1 MGSASGPTGIDDRLA
16 RLVVAPLLGVLV
28 PPLAGLIDHTA
39 HSTTGLAASYI
50 WFMAVAIA
58 TWQGNLV
65 LYLHFQDRTAWL
77 TRPWH
82 RVRLLVGLIC
92 LFTIPF
98 TTLALW
104 GWATF
109 TEDPSASW
117 ARIGVAVLLVVLA
130 VIFITHV
137 YETVFLVREWES
149 DRMRSE
155 RLQRE
160 NVEAELDALKSE
172 VDPHTLF
179 NNLNAL
185 SHLVEKGSP
194 QTTAFITALARCH
207 RYLLQ
212 VRTRRLV
219 PVSDELAL
227 LDQFVTLIGI
237 RYPGALAVDVQADL
251 ETAGRAFM
259 PPVVLPEILQNAVKH
274 NDLSSERPLRVSIR
288 LDGDRLL
295 VSNTLVP
302 RGPQDGAESSTGVG
316 LDNLARRCRLLVGTP
331 ARWGRLDGQF
341 VVSLPLLLE

>member
-1 MGSASGPTGIDDRLA
+1 MGSPPGPAGLDDRLA
-16 RLVVAPLLGVLV
+16 RLIVAPLLGLIV
-28 PPLAGLIDHTA
+28 PPLTGLIDHTA
-39 HSTTGLAASYI
+39 HSALGIAASYV
-50 WFMAVAIA
+50 WFIAIAVA

-104 GWATF
+104 AWATS
-109 TEDPSASW
+109 TEDPSATW
-117 ARIGVAVLLVVLA
+117 PRIGVTVLFVVLA

-149 DRMRSE
+149 DRMRGE

-160 NVEAELDALKSE
+160 KVEAELDALRSE

-194 QTTAFITALARCH
+194 QTTAFITALASCH

-212 VRTRRLV
+212 ARTRRLV

-237 RYPGALAVDVQADL
+237 RYPGALAVDVQADTL
-251 ETAGRAFM
+251 AAGRCLM

-288 LDGDRLL
+288 LEGDRLL
-295 VSNTLVP
+295 VSNAIVP
-302 RGPQDGAESSTGVG
+302 RGPQGTAGPSTGMG

-341 VVSLPLLLE
+341 VVTLPLVME